1 MTDMA
6 GMGYGQGHAQAGM
19 QGIYTQGS
27 VHSGQQMYMMPG
39 SSPTYGSHQAQA
51 TSPGWDYGFSMP
63 PPTANSGHSAGQQ
76 SFQPGHYDNYGL
88 APTVVSLPAFP
99 SPMDNHSAHLYP
111 GMGQQ
116 QQQGQHQRPAPVS
129 SPPQFAQHYRPPHSS
144 GVSANREVSARTTSK
159 AECQDEC
166 AEEEC
171 GADDRCGN
179 EAKPPKPDQMV
190 CGIDTRPFL
199 PLGLTLTTLCG
210 MFCVILVQVPMLARL
225 YHISET
231 SLYIA
236 TLPVYGITLLTL
248 TYSALTDPGQLPK
261 NYTPPV
267 GAALIR
273 DDDHST
279 DTEDNMPDKGLP
291 RRTHKCWQY
300 KRPIRRYDHY
310 CRWLTNVIG
319 LWNHREFLLMVI
331 GLVLIGT
338 CGSVMDVVLML
349 ALWRTGNL
357 WGSALFVILHL
368 LYSIALSCLAG
379 PILKIHVGLVSRNEM
394 AQEWK
399 NNRHYIV
406 KKSKHGDNV
415 NVSALSDD
423 EYNLLFESFVYD
435 PTKNSFD
442 KKSPVKNCWMF
453 WCTGRW
459 RQDQLGDF

>member
-1 MTDMA
+1 MMDRA
-6 GMGYGQGHAQAGM
+6 GMGYSQANLQGV
-19 QGIYTQGS
+19 YTQGS
-27 VHSGQQMYMMPG
+27 VHSGQQMYAMAG
-39 SSPTYGSHQAQA
+39 SSPTYQA
-51 TSPGWDYGFSMP
+51 TSPGMDFGFMNA
-63 PPTANSGHSAGQQ
+63 PPTNAG
-76 SFQPGHYDNYGL
+76 SFQPGHYNNYGL

-99 SPMDNHSAHLYP
+99 SPMDHSASHLYP
-111 GMGQQ
+111 GVGQQ
-116 QQQGQHQRPAPVS
+116 QMPAPVS
-129 SPPQFAQHYRPPHSS
+129 SPPQFPPYRPPGGSS

-171 GADDRCGN
+171 ADDRCGN

-199 PLGLTLTTLCG
+199 PLGLTLTTVCG
-210 MFCVILVQVPMLARL
+210 MICVILVQVPMLSRL
-225 YHISET
+225 YNVSET

-248 TYSALTDPGQLPK
+248 TYSALTDPGQIPK
-261 NYTPPV
+261 NYTPPA

-279 DTEDNMPDKGLP
+279 DTEDNAPDKGLP

-300 KRPIRRYDHY
+300 KRPVRRYDHY

-331 GLVLIGT
+331 GLVLIGM
-338 CGSVMDVVLML
+338 CGAVLDSVLLL
-349 ALWRTGNL
+349 ALWRQGNL
-357 WGSALFVILHL
+357 WGSELFVFLHL

-406 KKSKHGDNV
+406 KKCKHGENV

-435 PTKNSFD
+435 PKKNSFD
-442 KKSPVKNCWMF
+442 KGTVRNCWTF
-453 WCTGRW
+453 WCTPRW